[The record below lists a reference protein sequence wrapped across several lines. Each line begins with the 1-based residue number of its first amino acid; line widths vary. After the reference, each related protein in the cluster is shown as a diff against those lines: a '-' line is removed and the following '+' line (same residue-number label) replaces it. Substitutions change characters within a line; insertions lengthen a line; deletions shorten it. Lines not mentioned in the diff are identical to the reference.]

1 MPDELRP
8 LSLKRDGDALRIEWS
23 DGVTTLAPWQKLRSN
38 CPCAG
43 CLEERAKPPD
53 PFKVL
58 SARELAAGAPA
69 PVAMRPV
76 GRYAYQI
83 VWNDGHD
90 AGIYP
95 LDVLRKLGQPT
106 S

>member
-23 DGVTTLAPWQKLRSN
+23 DGVTTRAGWQTLRSN

-58 SARELAAGAPA
+58 SAKELAAGAPA
-69 PVAMRPV
+69 PVAMKPV

-90 AGIYP
+90 AGIYT
-95 LDVLRKLGQPT
+95 LEALRKLGHPT

>member
-8 LSLKRDGDALRIEWS
+8 FSLKRDGDALRVEWS
-23 DGVTTLAPWQKLRSN
+23 DGVTTLASWQKLRSN

-58 SARELAAGAPA
+58 SAKELAAGAPA
-69 PVAMRPV
+69 PVAMKPV

-90 AGIYP
+90 SGIYT
-95 LDVLRKLGQPT
+95 LEALRKLGQPT